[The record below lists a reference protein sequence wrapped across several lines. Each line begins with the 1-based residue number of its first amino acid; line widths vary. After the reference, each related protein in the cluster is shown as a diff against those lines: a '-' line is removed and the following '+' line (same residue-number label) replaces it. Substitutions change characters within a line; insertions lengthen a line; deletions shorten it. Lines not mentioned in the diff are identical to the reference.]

1 VTPEV
6 PFRFDVSL
14 IDTAPGSAKKQI
26 RDVPGIQPL
35 PLGDLGRRFVL
46 LRAADQGGTNWS
58 QLFENLLFEDWTHI
72 HSGREISFSTGES
85 ALAAHMDEIGEGLS
99 SSGSLMKIS
108 PFPAECIRRDHALRL
123 ELVVTHGTTKVD
135 LTQRCHGWPPLSS
148 ELRRNEREYLCHNFQ
163 NFFFGGIS
171 ALLRLWVDCIFSHR
185 KNRDRLPTP
194 ATWSLMLINL
204 LPDFFAVHNSTDRV
218 AAYLR
223 YFENHRR
230 FLEAYW
236 HNYVLDPAGPH
247 FLEVVRSA
255 ALASRV
261 DLRTM
266 LERIDV
272 VSLARNTEE
281 QCRALLNVDTDID
294 VVLMV
299 GVGAANA
306 GELVVDGKGIAFVC
320 LEHFTSIT
328 NPETQGLGLD
338 PELIPLW
345 LAHEIAHTVRYT
357 SPTSRSELRQLI
369 EDAGGYYSYWET
381 GRRASLREL
390 MLNEGLATHASRII
404 SPGHAAWEYYG
415 YTRREYASVREL
427 EPLMTRSLTADLD
440 RAGLG
445 LRLRYLS
452 GGMSDDART
461 VDRHIFPERAGYFL
475 GARMV
480 EAAVNARGLSWAIR
494 ASAGEITSIASS
506 AAASA

>member
-1 VTPEV
+1 
-6 PFRFDVSL
+6 
-14 IDTAPGSAKKQI
+14 
-26 RDVPGIQPL
+26 
-35 PLGDLGRRFVL
+35 
-46 LRAADQGGTNWS
+46 
-58 QLFENLLFEDWTHI
+58 
-72 HSGREISFSTGES
+72 
-85 ALAAHMDEIGEGLS
+85 
-99 SSGSLMKIS
+99 
-108 PFPAECIRRDHALRL
+108 
-123 ELVVTHGTTKVD
+123 
-135 LTQRCHGWPPLSS
+135 
-148 ELRRNEREYLCHNFQ
+148 
-163 NFFFGGIS
+163 
-171 ALLRLWVDCIFSHR
+171 
-185 KNRDRLPTP
+185 
-194 ATWSLMLINL
+194 MLINL

-247 FLEVVRSA
+247 FMEVVRSA

-281 QCRALLNVDTDID
+281 QCRTLLDVDNELD
-294 VVLMV
+294 VYLMV

-306 GELVVDGKGIAFVC
+306 GELVIDGKGVAFVC
-320 LEHFTSIT
+320 LEHFTSVT

-357 SPTSRSELRQLI
+357 SPTSRSEMKQLVD
-369 EDAGGYYSYWET
+369 ETGGYYSYWET
-381 GRRASLREL
+381 GRRTSLREL
-390 MLNEGLATHASRII
+390 MINEGLAIHASRAI

-415 YTRREYASVREL
+415 YTRREYAAVREL
-427 EPLMTRSLTADLD
+427 EPLMMRSIGAELD

-461 VDRHIFPERAGYFL
+461 VDRHVFPERSGYFL
-475 GARMV
+475 GTKMT
-480 EAAVNARGLSWAIR
+480 EQAVNSRGLSWAIR
-494 ASAGEITSIASS
+494 ASASEITSISSS